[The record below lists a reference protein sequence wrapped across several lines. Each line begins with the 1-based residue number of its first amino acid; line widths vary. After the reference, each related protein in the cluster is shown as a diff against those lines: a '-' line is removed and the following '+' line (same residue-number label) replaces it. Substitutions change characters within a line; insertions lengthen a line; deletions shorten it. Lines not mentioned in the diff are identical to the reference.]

1 MQKKYNF
8 RVIVIILFLT
18 YVLQI
23 FMGIMF
29 NYECA
34 LKSSLIAQM
43 SWAYSVN
50 NIFAFKKREQFSW
63 HKFKTNV
70 SAHNL
75 LYGWNVIFPPSI
87 SQMYAYLSQQE
98 IKRPPFLDISA
109 QASLPSG
116 LESRHFEIF
125 SCCGLSQIQTPSL
138 FHKPR
143 TSIRSTTLLNLIID
157 KLPVFF
163 SFDGD

>member
-29 NYECA
+29 NFECA
-34 LKSSLIAQM
+34 LKSSLIAQV
-43 SWAYSVN
+43 SWAYSVD

-75 LYGWNVIFPPSI
+75 LYGLNVIFPPSI
-87 SQMYAYLSQQE
+87 SQ
-98 IKRPPFLDISA
+98 I
-109 QASLPSG
+109 
-116 LESRHFEIF
+116 
-125 SCCGLSQIQTPSL
+125 
-138 FHKPR
+138 
-143 TSIRSTTLLNLIID
+143 
-157 KLPVFF
+157 
-163 SFDGD
+163 